1 MVRDVN
7 GRFDDYS
14 ISPKIRQLLLHWS
27 YEFWFKREKNIE
39 NARDKYQ
46 SKGGKKIY

>member
-1 MVRDVN
+1 MVRGVN

-39 NARDKYQ
+39 KCKR
-46 SKGGKKIY
+46 